1 MRLAGHSIVQVLDG
15 AAHPLAALL
24 HGGVRQTHQIELR
37 QPARKVGFDLHDVP
51 RQTGHTKACHF
62 CIHGLFPTFLLFY
75 QYTAQR
81 ALAQARNGKNQ
92 AKLTKIRLTE
102 LAAMLVYLE

>member
-1 MRLAGHSIVQVLDG
+1 MALRTRSLLSFTAESGRPTRLNCGSR
-15 AAHPLAALL
+15 P
-24 HGGVRQTHQIELR
+24 
-37 QPARKVGFDLHDVP
+37 KVGFDLHDVP

-92 AKLTKIRLTE
+92 AKLNKIRLTG
-102 LAAMLVYLE
+102 LQKVGIFRVS